1 MKNLT
6 VILHILFF
14 LGLPHLGYG
23 QSYGKVQ
30 KEEIKTLS
38 NECKE
43 KKYKSCYKLAEIY
56 ERKGATARALS
67 YYKNLCSSKKQPLY
81 GKACEKL
88 TRGRQEV
95 FLLEGLDAGERNSA
109 IKYGKECRVQA
120 FSGCWNLAQIYL
132 LKEKKELAMPLIK
145 RSCAGGVESA
155 CYYLAGDQSSFI
167 LLNTSVL
174 LFGICAFIISFSFL
188 SGEQEFKAS
197 ESLEETTEKKI
208 DYKKYGTIL
217 HYSRPAFKR
226 YIYPIVAQMKK
237 KKKIRDKYKRK
248 LASSGLTDV
257 MTPEDFYAFKL
268 FLIVGF
274 PILFL
279 AVRAF
284 LEETWPLKLIPLLA
298 AIGYVYPDIW
308 ANGRTETRRKEV
320 ILSMPFSVDM
330 LALSV
335 EAGLDFVA
343 AISKVVEKAKP
354 SALNDEFEILL
365 KEIKVGASRA
375 EALRN
380 LAWRIDLIQ
389 ISSFCATLIAADSV
403 GANIGPILKNL
414 SKEIRQKKSAEV
426 EKAGAT
432 AATKIL
438 FPMLFLI
445 VPAVFIV
452 VAAPIALEMITGG
465 N

>member
-1 MKNLT
+1 MKNLI
-6 VILHILFF
+6 VLLHIFFF
-14 LGLPHLGYG
+14 LGLPSVGDG
-23 QSYGKVQ
+23 QSIVKNQ

-38 NECKE
+38 TQCKE
-43 KKYKSCYKLAEIY
+43 KNYKSCFKLAEIY
-56 ERKGATARALS
+56 ERKGATARSLS
-67 YYKNLCSSKKQPLY
+67 YYKNLCSSKRSPHY
-81 GKACEKL
+81 RKACEKL
-88 TRGRQEV
+88 IGGSEEV
-95 FLLEGLDAGERNSA
+95 FLLEGLDASERYRA

-132 LKEKKELAMPLIK
+132 LKEKKELATPLIK

-155 CYYLAGDQSSFI
+155 CYFLKGDQSSFI
-167 LLNTSVL
+167 ILNTSVV
-174 LFGICAFIISFSFL
+174 LFGICAFIIAFSFL

-197 ESLEETTEKKI
+197 ESLDDTSEKKI

-248 LASSGLTDV
+248 LASAGLTDV
-257 MTPEDFYAFKL
+257 MSAEEFYSFKL

-298 AIGYVYPDIW
+298 AIGYMYPDIW
-308 ANGRTETRRKEV
+308 ANGRTESRRKEV

-335 EAGLDFVA
+335 EA
-343 AISKVVEKAKP
+343 
-354 SALNDEFEILL
+354 
-365 KEIKVGASRA
+365 
-375 EALRN
+375 
-380 LAWRIDLIQ
+380 
-389 ISSFCATLIAADSV
+389 
-403 GANIGPILKNL
+403 
-414 SKEIRQKKSAEV
+414 
-426 EKAGAT
+426 
-432 AATKIL
+432 
-438 FPMLFLI
+438 
-445 VPAVFIV
+445 
-452 VAAPIALEMITGG
+452 
-465 N
+465 

>member
-1 MKNLT
+1 MPIT
-6 VILHILFF
+6 VN
-14 LGLPHLGYG
+14 G
-23 QSYGKVQ
+23 QTYAEKQ
-30 KEEIKTLS
+30 KQERDQLS
-38 NECKE
+38 AECKSE
-43 KKYKSCYKLAEIY
+43 NYKSCYKLAEIY
-56 ERKGATARALS
+56 EKGGATARALG
-67 YYKNLCSSKKQPLY
+67 YYKNLCSGKPALY
-81 GKACEKL
+81 KPACDKL
-88 TRGRQEV
+88 ENGTKEV
-95 FLLEGLDAGERNSA
+95 FLLEGLDASERRRALS
-109 IKYGKECRVQA
+109 YGKECRNQGFA
-120 FSGCWNLAQIYL
+120 GCWNLSQIYL
-132 LKEKKELAMPLIK
+132 LKEKKDLAMPLIK

-155 CYYLAGDQSSFI
+155 CYYLKGDQSSWII
-167 LLNTSVL
+167 LNGAVA

-188 SGEQEFKAS
+188 SGEQAFKAS
-197 ESLEETTEKKI
+197 ESLEETSEKKV
-208 DYKKYGTIL
+208 DYKSYGAIL
-217 HYSRPAFKR
+217 NYSRPAFKR
-226 YIYPIVAQMKK
+226 YISPIVSQMKGK
-237 KKKIRDKYKRK
+237 RKIREKYKRK
-248 LASSGLTDV
+248 LASAGLTEA
-257 MTPEDFYAFKL
+257 MTAEDFYAFKL
-268 FLIVGF
+268 FLIVAF
-274 PILFL
+274 PIVFL

-298 AIGYVYPDIW
+298 AIGFVYPDIW
-308 ANGRTETRRKEV
+308 ANGRSDRRRKEV
-320 ILSMPFSVDM
+320 LMAMPFSVDM

-343 AISKVVEKAKP
+343 AIAKVVEKAKP

-452 VAAPIALEMITGG
+452 VAAPIALEMIVGG